1 VAAANAQVGIRSSA
15 FYPLLT
21 LNGAAGFESASVG
34 NWLKAASVFWTAA
47 PAAAITMF
55 DGGRRRALSDQA
67 QAAYEQAEAGYRQTV
82 LTAFREVEDNLSTLR
97 ILQDEELAQQAAVAA
112 AERSLVLSTNRYQGG
127 VSTYLE
133 VITAQTAALS
143 NQRAALNLQARQLTA
158 SVLLIKALGG
168 GWTTANL
175 P

>member
-1 VAAANAQVGIRSSA
+1 M
-15 FYPLLT
+15 Y
-21 LNGAAGFESASVG
+21 
-34 NWLKAASVFWTAA
+34 K
-47 PAAAITMF
+47 
-55 DGGRRRALSDQA
+55 
-67 QAAYEQAEAGYRQTV
+67 RQV

-97 ILQDEELAQQAAVAA
+97 ILQDEEVAQQAAVAA
-112 AERSLVLSTNRYQGG
+112 AERSLILSTNRYRGG

-133 VITAQTAALS
+133 VIAAQTAALS

-168 GWTTANL
+168 GWTTSNL